1 MKTRKHLLLWTL
13 LAMWLSP
20 VDSLASVTYSA
31 SYNPLKLHVGSDT
44 LGGGTYA
51 VLTYDGMEVT
61 HEAGM
66 PTLPCKYIR
75 LSVPFKASN
84 FSVQASA
91 TNPIYRNLTYKVYP
105 AQEDHIMRPDTVYP
119 ATLPDSATY
128 SATAYYPSVRAEIIS
143 ESFVEGENHVVT
155 VAITPIAYSP
165 AANKLALY
173 RNISLTVNYDTVYS
187 QGLMPVIRDNDTL
200 REIGRTKAASLVVN
214 PAQVAPFAPSA
225 SDQAMLAQHY
235 EGAEGN
241 GMHSPHVI
249 LPDSL
254 AYDSAQLQSIYTVPR
269 CEYMIIA
276 PNNLVSAAE
285 RIAALK
291 RQKGYDV
298 DIVPFPYV
306 LLHPIA
312 KLGDRIYSGDSLI
325 STIADS
331 AGILREYLRI
341 AYRQGTKY
349 VLLVGNQIPFR
360 YGHFDCSTPIPTD
373 LYFSNLSM
381 NWCTNPGLPYG
392 YIPDYEVSNTFDS
405 SPYLSV
411 GRIPCRKSEELENFI
426 DKLYQYELNPGG
438 GDLSYLNTI
447 LYTVGWRFRNQG
459 LLARQQFTSVFSD
472 SIMIVEGY
480 QNGYPMTAD
489 VINTIKERKPGFWVT
504 NSHGEPSYIQIY
516 GEHGGN
522 HPYHFLWPTSDP
534 CDHYRHGKTQFE
546 EDSLNS
552 LDMMLN
558 KRYPMLLYSMACS
571 TMPFDKMPLYETINT
586 NIGESFIL
594 GKGYGGPGYL
604 GNTRDGFFNLSSDL
618 ENEFS
623 SQIYSGNYK
632 LGDAEGWSKYCYIS
646 DSTFEMRVVMTHNL
660 LGDPELEVWTG
671 TPTTYAGIS
680 ISRTDN
686 MVFVNN
692 LNDSC
697 IVAYCDN
704 KGHQYK
710 EWANGSTSKSVS
722 PNSSVMVYRHNAL
735 PLIMPLMLQN
745 ETITKSRYVIAST
758 VEAGNSIDDNRTSG
772 DVRIASGAD
781 YRIEATGDVKLHGGF
796 SVERG
801 ASFSVT
807 PSDY

>member
-360 YGHFDCSTPIPTD
+360 YGHDSMTESVPSD

-381 NWCTNPGLPYG
+381 NWYCGATNPYG
-392 YIPDYEVSNTFDS
+392 YIPGYTASTFDS
-405 SPYLSV
+405 SPHLSV
-411 GRIPCRKSEELENFI
+411 GRVPCRNSEELDNYI
-426 DKLYQYELNPGG
+426 NKLYQYELNPGS

-447 LYTVGWRFRNQG
+447 LYTFGIEFTTY
-459 LLARQQFTSVFSD
+459 AFETRQTLSSVFSD
-472 SIMIVEGY
+472 SIMIVEGTG
-480 QNGYPMTAD
+480 NGYPMTAD
-489 VINTIKERKPGFWVT
+489 VINTVNDRKPSFWVT
-504 NSHGEPSYIQIY
+504 NNHGEPSYIQIY
-516 GEHGGN
+516 GVRKGN
-522 HPYHFLWPTSDP
+522 HPYHFLWSTSDLH
-534 CDHYRHGKTQFE
+534 DHCRDGNPPFE

-552 LDMMLN
+552 LDKMSN

-571 TMPFDKMPLYETINT
+571 TMPFDKMTPFDSVNT
-586 NIGESFIL
+586 NIGESFVL
-594 GKGYGGPGYL
+594 GKGYGGPAYL
-604 GNTRDGFFNLSSDL
+604 GNTRVGYFGGSSQL

-623 SQIYSGNYK
+623 SQIHSGNYK
-632 LGDAEGWSKYCYIS
+632 LGDAEGWSKYYFQKRMLHKHVI
-646 DSTFEMRVVMTHNL
+646 MTHNL